1 MGVYFNIFEERGRI
15 SLTEKPWSLKVM
27 NNNNMNNNELRIYLL
42 KWSRHLYSPCRFI
55 FIEFYLYMYISRDA
69 GFDSND
75 DDTGIN
81 ILSLL
86 VSKYTPTSALHPCLY
101 PFRLSKE

>member
-27 NNNNMNNNELRIYLL
+27 IHNNELRIYLL

>member
-27 NNNNMNNNELRIYLL
+27 IHNNDLL

-86 VSKYTPTSALHPCLY
+86 VSKYTPTSALHSCLY

>member
-1 MGVYFNIFEERGRI
+1 MIHI
-15 SLTEKPWSLKVM
+15 
-27 NNNNMNNNELRIYLL
+27 NELRIYLL
-42 KWSRHLYSPCRFI
+42 KWSQHLYSPCRFI

-86 VSKYTPTSALHPCLY
+86 VSKYTPVSALHSRLY
-101 PFRLSKE
+101 PFGLSKE